1 MSRSKIGWLFFAKFR
16 VVDVG
21 AFVMLRRNLIGA
33 IGYATVVWPWIAV
46 AQSTTKVWRIGHLY
60 PGKQEPAD
68 SVYWDAFR
76 NELKLLGY
84 VEGQNIVIDYNYA
97 DGQIDKLPALAKEL
111 VARHPDAIVAVATP
125 AIAAAQRATS
135 TIPIVMSPST
145 DPIGSGFVKSIARP
159 GSNIT
164 GVANMVG
171 EALGKA
177 IELLHSALPLAK
189 RVAVLMSRNPTH
201 PHQYELFDTAAK
213 SLSLATVPVVAPLPD
228 DLQQAFLT
236 MKREDCDALF
246 VLADTTRPEIVSLA
260 ARSALPAIYQSSAY
274 VDLGGLASYAADLK
288 PVFRRA
294 AHYVD
299 KVIKGTDPA
308 EIPVEQ
314 PVTFELALN
323 LSTAKA
329 LGITFPVTLIARADK
344 VIE

>member
-1 MSRSKIGWLFFAKFR
+1 
-16 VVDVG
+16 
-21 AFVMLRRNLIGA
+21 MLRRNLIRG
-33 IGYATVVWPWIAV
+33 IGYTTIVWPWIAV

-111 VARHPDAIVAVATP
+111 VARRPDVIVAVATP

-145 DPIGSGFVKSIARP
+145 DPIGSGFVKSIAHP
-159 GSNIT
+159 GGNIT

-201 PHQYELFDTAAK
+201 PRQYELFDTAAK
-213 SLSLATVPVVAPLPD
+213 SLGLATVPVVAPSPD

-236 MKREDCDALF
+236 MKQENCDALF

-260 ARSALPAIYQSSAY
+260 ARSALPAIYQWSAY
-274 VDLGGLASYAADLK
+274 VEMGGLASYAADLM

-299 KVIKGTDPA
+299 KVFKGADPA

>member
-1 MSRSKIGWLFFAKFR
+1 
-16 VVDVG
+16 
-21 AFVMLRRNLIGA
+21 MLRRKFIQIMCGTA
-33 IGYATVVWPWIAV
+33 VASPWRAV
-46 AQSTTKVWRIGHLY
+46 AQPATKVWRIGHIY

-76 NELKLLGY
+76 DELRKLGY
-84 VEGQNIVIDYNYA
+84 AEGRNLVIDYHYA
-97 DGQIDKLPALAKEL
+97 DGQIDRLPALANEL
-111 VARHPDAIVAVATP
+111 IARRPDVIVAVATP

-145 DPIGSGFVKSIARP
+145 DPIGSGFVKSFAHP
-159 GSNIT
+159 GGNIT
-164 GVANMVG
+164 GVANMAG

-177 IELLHSALPLAK
+177 IELLHSALPTAK

-201 PHQYELFDTAAK
+201 PRQYELLDAAAK
-213 SLSLATVPVVAPLPD
+213 RLGLTTVPVVAPAPN
-228 DLQQAFLT
+228 DLEQAFHT
-236 MKREDCDALF
+236 IKRENCDSLF
-246 VLADTTRPEIVSLA
+246 VLADATRSEIVSLA
-260 ARSALPAIYQSSAY
+260 AQSAIPAIYQTSVY
-274 VDLGGLASYAADLK
+274 VDLGGLASYFADLK

-299 KVIKGTDPA
+299 KIFKGANPA

-323 LSTAKA
+323 LKTAVA
-329 LGITFPVTLIARADK
+329 LGITFPDSLIARADR